1 MAASSTTGVNGAWSM
16 YRQCAATSSFHKS
29 QLEMFTRTSLWLGIL
44 GAAIGTVAH
53 YVSPSPT
60 LITSKVLGV
69 SAAVLVALA
78 GLAATQAASGGRDK
92 ARIRCRAA
100 AEALKSA
107 VYLFSASVPPFDG
120 QNRAVVL
127 GERVEKT
134 LKDLAGIELRPG
146 KMDREPP
153 GLLTV
158 ADYITQ
164 RVDDQIRY
172 YTHSAEKLQRKAD
185 YWRYCLMAAAAL
197 GAALGAVSATFSL
210 APWVALLATLTASVT
225 AYVKNQRYESV
236 VGLYQATATRLQ
248 LLKDQWL
255 DSGRGETDKADRD
268 SFVRRCEETLALEN
282 GAWVAQWSE
291 QPVQQPQQSEPG
303 SASVDT
309 SQSGPAGPA
318 RNVDVTD
325 GNPH

>member
-16 YRQCAATSSFHKS
+16 YRQCAATSAYHKS
-29 QLEMFTRTSLWLGIL
+29 QLEMFTRISLWLGIL
-44 GAAIGTVAH
+44 GATIGTVAH
-53 YVSPSPT
+53 YVAPSPT
-60 LITSKVLGV
+60 LVTSKVLGV
-69 SAAVLVALA
+69 SAAMVVALA
-78 GLAATQAASGGRDK
+78 GLAATQAAAGGRDK
-92 ARIRCRAA
+92 TRIRCRAA

-107 VYLFSASVPPFDG
+107 VYLYSASVPPFDG

-146 KMDREPP
+146 KMDRDPP
-153 GLLTV
+153 RALVV

-172 YTHSAEKLQRKAD
+172 YTQSAESLQSKAD

-197 GAALGAVSATFSL
+197 SAALGAVSATFSL
-210 APWVALLATLTASVT
+210 APWVALLATLTTSVT
-225 AYVKNQRYESV
+225 AYVKNQRYQSI
-236 VGLYQATATRLQ
+236 VGLYEATATRLQ

-255 DSGRGETDKADRD
+255 DSGRGDTDKADRD
-268 SFVRRCEETLALEN
+268 SFVRRCEETMALEN

-291 QPVQQPQQSEPG
+291 QPVQQPKQPQSG
-303 SASVDT
+303 AASVDA
-309 SQSGPAGPA
+309 SESRPAGPVRKEDA
-318 RNVDVTD
+318 AE
-325 GNPH
+325 GNPN